1 MSTATPGD
9 GVIRQLKVL
18 PWEDLKAFE
27 SFYKE
32 HFVKMVIFCEGITGD
47 KDLAGQLVQEA
58 FCKIWENR
66 HSLQHVTTPSA
77 YLCQTVRNTALD
89 YIRRYRRELHDQTF
103 SDVESE
109 RGELPLSEQLTPLVK
124 RAAAKLPTKCR
135 QIFEMSYL
143 EGLSKEDIATYLD
156 ISPLTVKKQR
166 VIALRKIREELL
178 PLMDKLL
185 LLVWLLK

>member
-1 MSTATPGD
+1 MSTAMPGAEE
-9 GVIRQLKVL
+9 VRQLKIL
-18 PWEDLKAFE
+18 PWEDLKGFE
-27 SFYKE
+27 GFYKE
-32 HFVKMVIFCEGITGD
+32 HFVKMVIFCEGITQD

-66 HSLQHVTTPSA
+66 HALLHVTAPSA
-77 YLCQTVRNTALD
+77 YLYQTVRHTALD
-89 YIRRYRRELHDQTF
+89 YIRKYRQELHTPELHDAQ
-103 SDVESE
+103 EEEE
-109 RGELPLSEQLTPLVK
+109 RTLSEQLTPMVK
-124 RAAAKLPTKCR
+124 KAAAKLPAKCR

-143 EGLSKEDIATYLD
+143 EGYSKEDIAAYLQ

-178 PLMDKLL
+178 PLVEKLL